1 MKSCRAEPNDN
12 PLSPRSAASYSA
24 LICANKR
31 ATSLFKMV
39 SFLLVDGLREID
51 EPDVS
56 IFVRIEEP
64 HQWKRQN
71 VQALLNMFP
80 GAGEIALVAILIAA
94 FLIGAIIPLQETHG
108 HNLSGWLQSLIH
120 RFIHA
125 NEERSNNELSTIIL
139 PLCLSMANQRINCHG
154 KE

>member
-39 SFLLVDGLREID
+39 SFLLVDGLQEIVDGLQEID

-80 GAGEIALVAILIAA
+80 GAGGRTPGSILICS
-94 FLIGAIIPLQETHG
+94 FLICAIISFQKTHW
-108 HNLSGWLQSLIH
+108 HNPSGFL
-120 RFIHA
+120 
-125 NEERSNNELSTIIL
+125 
-139 PLCLSMANQRINCHG
+139 
-154 KE
+154 

>member
-39 SFLLVDGLREID
+39 SFLLVDGFQQIVDGLQEID

-71 VQALLNMFP
+71 VQALFNMFP
-80 GAGEIALVAILIAA
+80 GAGEVGPVTKVLCELLLGSVIRY
-94 FLIGAIIPLQETHG
+94 PETH
-108 HNLSGWLQSLIH
+108 
-120 RFIHA
+120 
-125 NEERSNNELSTIIL
+125 
-139 PLCLSMANQRINCHG
+139 
-154 KE
+154 

>member
-1 MKSCRAEPNDN
+1 MKSCRAEPNDT

-39 SFLLVDGLREID
+39 SFLLVDGLQEID

-80 GAGEIALVAILIAA
+80 GAGEIGLVALLIPS
-94 FLIGAIIPLQETHG
+94 FPL
-108 HNLSGWLQSLIH
+108 SP
-120 RFIHA
+120 
-125 NEERSNNELSTIIL
+125 IIL
-139 PLCLSMANQRINCHG
+139 F
-154 KE
+154 